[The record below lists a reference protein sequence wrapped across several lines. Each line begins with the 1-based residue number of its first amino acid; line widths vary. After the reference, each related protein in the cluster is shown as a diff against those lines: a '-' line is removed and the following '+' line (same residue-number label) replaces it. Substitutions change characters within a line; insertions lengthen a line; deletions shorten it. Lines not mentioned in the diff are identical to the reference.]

1 MDDRKHFTLKN
12 DGTGVDLW
20 PFNAPQYLILNL
32 AIGGEWGAQTG
43 VDDAI
48 FPQRYTVDYV
58 RVYQRPGAGL

>member
-1 MDDRKHFTLKN
+1 
-12 DGTGVDLW
+12 LW

-32 AIGGEWGAQTG
+32 ANGGARGAQKG

-58 RVYQRPGAGL
+58 RVCQRAGAGL